1 MNLEQLLV
9 ENFKLNLYE
18 ARVYLALTKGQ
29 MTPRQISAESQ
40 VPLPRIYDTLRS
52 LEAKGFVEE
61 RGEKFSAISPQAAL
75 EARKAQFATA
85 FAKEQDQRAR
95 WAEELVKKLGP
106 AMRSAPPDTQDVILL
121 RGINAISS
129 KFREVIS
136 ASKDIM
142 LVAQKSLGAKEF
154 FRPYLKGRSTPV
166 RILVP
171 KHAALTE
178 DDISFVAQSGFELRE
193 AENLFLDI
201 MVADDVVMLGV
212 PDPYSQEQFHSI
224 AVLIISEPFARSV
237 SRSLDS
243 IWRTAS
249 QIKPRSK

>member
-106 AMRSAPPDTQDVILL
+106 AMRSAPPDAQDVILL

-129 KFREVIS
+129 KYREVIS

-154 FRPYLKGRSTPV
+154 FRPYLKRRSTPV
-166 RILVP
+166 RMLVP

-224 AVLIISEPFARSV
+224 AVLIISEPFAKSV